1 MQPNTALNETK
12 LPRAVLRR
20 SAAIQARID
29 ARNTPPE
36 PEPSDPGNAAPAPAP
51 AANPA
56 PPVEPQAAAPAADP
70 RDSDPSY
77 WKQRFQ
83 VTSGLLTKERGERT
97 RERDTQHQRIA
108 QLEEEVRTLQATAKP
123 ADEAIDLTQ
132 FYTPAQIEQYGEE
145 QCRVMAATALRAARA
160 TAQETI
166 SAAVRPIRESQER
179 QQTDAA
185 EAARQGFEDA
195 LTEQLP
201 NWREIDVDVR
211 WRAWLAEEDENEVVR
226 QNILNVYIEKANA
239 LGAARLMRQW
249 LKTLAPAPAPV
260 PAPPPPPMTPS
271 GSGAN
276 PEGGNAP
283 PPSPAV
289 MQGVPTDA
297 EVKDYF
303 KRSALGKVKADERVA
318 FEARLALRHGAR

>member
-1 MQPNTALNETK
+1 MQPNTAPNETK

-29 ARNTPPE
+29 ARNTPLE
-36 PEPSDPGNAAPAPAP
+36 PELPDTGTAAPAIKP
-51 AANPA
+51 AADPA
-56 PPVEPQAAAPAADP
+56 PPIEPQAAAPAADP

-83 VTSGLLTKERGERT
+83 VTSGLLTKERGDRT
-97 RERDTQHQRIA
+97 TERDTLYQRVA
-108 QLEEEVRTLQATAKP
+108 KLEDEARTLQATAKP
-123 ADEAIDLTQ
+123 TDDAIDLTQ

-160 TAQETI
+160 TAQQAI
-166 SAAVRPIRESQER
+166 DAAVRPVREQQER
-179 QQTDAA
+179 QQTDTAD
-185 EAARQGFEDA
+185 AARQGFEDA

-201 NWREIDVDVR
+201 NWREVDSDQR
-211 WRAWLAEEDENEVVR
+211 WRTWLAEEDENEVVR
-226 QNILNVYIEKANA
+226 QTILNVYIEKANA
-239 LGAARLMRQW
+239 IGAAKMMRKW
-249 LKTLAPAPAPV
+249 IATLTPAPK
-260 PAPPPPPMTPS
+260 PAQVPPPPPMTPS

-283 PPSPAV
+283 PPTPAA
-289 MQGVPTDA
+289 MQGTPTDA

-303 KRSALGKVKADERVA
+303 KRSALGKVKPDERVA
-318 FEARLALRHGAR
+318 FEAQLALRHGAR

>member
-1 MQPNTALNETK
+1 MQPNTAPNETK

-36 PEPSDPGNAAPAPAP
+36 PEASETGNAAPAPAP
-51 AANPA
+51 AAEPA
-56 PPVEPQAAAPAADP
+56 PATEPQAAAPAADP

-83 VTSGLLTKERGERT
+83 VTSGLLTKERGDRT
-97 RERDTQHQRIA
+97 SERDSLYQRIA
-108 QLEEEVRTLQATAKP
+108 KLEDEARTLQATAKP
-123 ADEAIDLTQ
+123 ADDTIDLTQ
-132 FYTPAQIEQYGEE
+132 FYTSAQIEQYGEE

-160 TAQETI
+160 TAQEAI
-166 SAAVRPIRESQER
+166 DAAVRPVREQQQR
-179 QQTDAA
+179 QQTDTA

-201 NWREIDVDVR
+201 NWREIDTDAR

-226 QNILNVYIEKANA
+226 QTILNVYIEKANA
-239 LGAARLMRQW
+239 IGAAKLMRKW
-249 LKTLAPAPAPV
+249 VATLAPAPKPAPV
-260 PAPPPPPMTPS
+260 PPPPPVTPS

-283 PPSPAV
+283 PPSPAAL
-289 MQGVPTDA
+289 QGAPTDV

-303 KRSALGKVKADERVA
+303 KRSALGKVKPDERVA
-318 FEARLALRHGAR
+318 FEARLALRNGAR